1 MIKMITKYIGIR
13 LNLLKNILIQGVNDP
28 RMITMIRF
36 TKIQR
41 FIENQKTDKIHS
53 TKEQTSVTV
62 E

>member
-1 MIKMITKYIGIR
+1 
-13 LNLLKNILIQGVNDP
+13 
-28 RMITMIRF
+28 MIRF

-41 FIENQKTDKIHS
+41 FIKNQKTDKIHS